1 MIVKYLFDKIFSL
14 LLIIL
19 LSPFF
24 IIISILIKLESE
36 GSVFFIQERVG
47 KNHKLFNIYKF
58 RTMVSD
64 AINKGNGVYTEKD
77 DPRITGIGRFLRNT
91 SLDEIPQLLNIL
103 KGDMSIIG
111 PRPTLEYQV
120 KQYDDF
126 QMKRLLMK
134 PGVTGL
140 AQIRGRNSISWPERI
155 KHDVEYIEKWSI
167 WLDIKI
173 LVKTVFVIFKKEGIY
188 GGKEKFIISD
198 DKKDKY
204 ENKSV

>member
-24 IIISILIKLESE
+24 IIISILIKLDSK
-36 GSVFFIQERVG
+36 GSVMFIQERVG
-47 KNHKLFNIYKF
+47 KDHKLFNIYKF
-58 RTMVSD
+58 RTMIPD

-103 KGDMSIIG
+103 KGDMSFIG

-126 QMKRLLMK
+126 QKKRLLMK

-155 KHDVEYIEKWSI
+155 KHDVEYIENWSI

-188 GGKEKFIISD
+188 GEKEKFIISG
-198 DKKDKY
+198 DKKDNY